1 MLSHD
6 QLQLVA
12 YLHGGFPLV
21 DRPFAAVGRAM
32 GWSEDYV
39 IECLRQLL
47 ASGVL
52 TRFGP
57 LFQIERAGGQFMLA
71 ALAVPLD
78 RFDEVTALVNA
89 FPEVAH
95 NYRRDHPQLNMW
107 FVLAAESAEGVA
119 RAAQRIEQATGLPVF
134 QFPKEHEYRVELR
147 LPLLPAEGDRHGP
160 GRL

>member
-1 MLSHD
+1 
-6 QLQLVA
+6 
-12 YLHGGFPLV
+12 
-21 DRPFAAVGRAM
+21 
-32 GWSEDYV
+32 
-39 IECLRQLL
+39 
-47 ASGVL
+47 
-52 TRFGP
+52 
-57 LFQIERAGGQFMLA
+57 MLA

-147 LPLLPAEGDRHGP
+147 LPLLPAEGDRHGA